1 MQRGSPWRVVG
12 AVVLVGLLIFV
23 AARLQAARERS
34 FPLPEIQDD
43 SLYIDSAPALKRVT
57 VSLNTLAA
65 DMYWIR
71 AIQYYGGTKLRLG
84 SQSAGPE
91 PPAAIAADRTDYNN
105 LYKLLDLTTS
115 LDPRFDIAYR
125 FGAVFLAEGY
135 PNGPGSPEL
144 AVRLLEKGLRE
155 RPDRW
160 QYMQDIGFVYY
171 WYYRDYRAAAK
182 WFDKASEVPGAP
194 NWLKPLA
201 ATTLAQGGDR
211 RSSRVMWLAILQS
224 AEVDWLRRQAEHR
237 LTQLRA
243 LDEIDDLQRAVDRY
257 VERTREPPRDWETL
271 VRARVLRGVPADPT
285 GTPYVLSP
293 DGRVELSSASKLFP
307 LPTEPERAA
316 ASSR

>member
-1 MQRGSPWRVVG
+1 MKSASPWPIVG
-12 AVVLVGLLIFV
+12 IVAVVAFLFVV

-43 SLYIDSAPALKRVT
+43 SLYIDSPPALKCVT
-57 VSLNTLAA
+57 VSPNTLAA
-65 DMYWIR
+65 DVYWIR

-135 PNGPGSPEL
+135 PNGPGRPDL
-144 AVRLLEKGLRE
+144 AIRLLEKGLRE

-224 AEVDWLRRQAEHR
+224 ADVDWLKQQAE
-237 LTQLRA
+237 
-243 LDEIDDLQRAVDRY
+243 
-257 VERTREPPRDWETL
+257 
-271 VRARVLRGVPADPT
+271 
-285 GTPYVLSP
+285 
-293 DGRVELSSASKLFP
+293 
-307 LPTEPERAA
+307 
-316 ASSR
+316 